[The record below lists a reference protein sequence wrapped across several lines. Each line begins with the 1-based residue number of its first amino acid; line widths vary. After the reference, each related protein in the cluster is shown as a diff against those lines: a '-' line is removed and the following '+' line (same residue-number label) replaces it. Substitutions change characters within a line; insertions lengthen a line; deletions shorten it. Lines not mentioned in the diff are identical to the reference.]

1 VEAGILVPALVL
13 IVGGASMGSGD
24 NYEPDQHGHKGHHD
38 HSQHSPLLE
47 MLPPIGPIGIVAI
60 GAHLAV
66 ASVFPPDHGEH
77 GHDNEHDGH
86 DHDHG
91 HEGEGNG
98 ETERGS
104 GFAAEVVD
112 DEADEEEE
120 EGSEHD
126 PQCDLEHHGYLGGA
140 GAGLISRR
148 KLKNSDLV
156 ERIIKSFSDKI
167 FS

>member
-1 VEAGILVPALVL
+1 MLILSNQLE
-13 IVGGASMGSGD
+13 S
-24 NYEPDQHGHKGHHD
+24 
-38 HSQHSPLLE
+38 SQ
-47 MLPPIGPIGIVAI
+47 I
-60 GAHLAV
+60 
-66 ASVFPPDHGEH
+66 FPPGYKTGLQEFNR
-77 GHDNEHDGH
+77 GRG
-86 DHDHG
+86 
-91 HEGEGNG
+91 
-98 ETERGS
+98 GS

-156 ERIIKSFSDKI
+156 ERISMSFSDKI
-167 FS
+167 SS